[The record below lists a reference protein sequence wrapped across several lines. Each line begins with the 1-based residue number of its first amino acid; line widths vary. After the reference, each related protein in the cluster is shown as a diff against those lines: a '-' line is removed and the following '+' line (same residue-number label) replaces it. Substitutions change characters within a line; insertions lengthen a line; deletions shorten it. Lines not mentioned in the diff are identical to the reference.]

1 MKLLPPNPINFI
13 MGLCPKAAFYI
24 AFAMFVGGPRVRA
37 EFYEMKSE
45 LLHVSSH
52 AEFQQWVIH
61 SQIKLIKRIRNRP
74 VVSSIIF
81 IFSPTINLEKNLCYN
96 KNK

>member
-1 MKLLPPNPINFI
+1 

-24 AFAMFVGGPRVRA
+24 AFAMFVGGQRVRA
-37 EFYEMKSE
+37 DFYEMTSE

-61 SQIKLIKRIRNRP
+61 SQIKLINVTKVDWKPIVMFPEEAKRLR
-74 VVSSIIF
+74 
-81 IFSPTINLEKNLCYN
+81 
-96 KNK
+96 

>member
-37 EFYEMKSE
+37 DFYEMTSE

-52 AEFQQWVIH
+52 AEFQEWVIH
-61 SQIKLIKRIRNRP
+61 SQIKLINVTKVDWKPIVMFPEESKRLR
-74 VVSSIIF
+74 
-81 IFSPTINLEKNLCYN
+81 
-96 KNK
+96 

>member
-1 MKLLPPNPINFI
+1 MKILPPNPINFI
-13 MGLCPKAAFYI
+13 MGFCPKAAFYI

-37 EFYEMKSE
+37 DFYEMTSE

-61 SQIKLIKRIRNRP
+61 SQIKLINVTKVDWKPIVMFPEEAKR
-74 VVSSIIF
+74 F
-81 IFSPTINLEKNLCYN
+81 K
-96 KNK
+96 

>member
-1 MKLLPPNPINFI
+1 MKILPPNPIDFI
-13 MGLCPKAAFYI
+13 KGLCPKAAFYI

-37 EFYEMKSE
+37 DFYEMTSE

-61 SQIKLIKRIRNRP
+61 SQIKLIRRIRNRLGN
-74 VVSSIIF
+74 SSIFF
-81 IFSPTINLEKNLCYN
+81 IFLPT
-96 KNK
+96 

>member
-1 MKLLPPNPINFI
+1 MKLSPPNPINFI

-24 AFAMFVGGPRVRA
+24 AFAMFVGGPRVRGD
-37 EFYEMKSE
+37 FYEMTSE

-61 SQIKLIKRIRNRP
+61 SQIKLINVTKVDWKPIVMFPEEAKRLR
-74 VVSSIIF
+74 
-81 IFSPTINLEKNLCYN
+81 
-96 KNK
+96 

>member
-1 MKLLPPNPINFI
+1 MKLSPPNPINLI
-13 MGLCPKAAFYI
+13 MGLCPKVAFYI

-37 EFYEMKSE
+37 DFYEMTSE

-61 SQIKLIKRIRNRP
+61 SQIKLINVTKVDWKPIVMFPEEAKRLR
-74 VVSSIIF
+74 
-81 IFSPTINLEKNLCYN
+81 
-96 KNK
+96 

>member
-1 MKLLPPNPINFI
+1 MKLSPPNPINFI

-37 EFYEMKSE
+37 DFYEMKSE

-61 SQIKLIKRIRNRP
+61 SQIKLINVTKVDWKPIVMFPEEAKRLR
-74 VVSSIIF
+74 
-81 IFSPTINLEKNLCYN
+81 
-96 KNK
+96 